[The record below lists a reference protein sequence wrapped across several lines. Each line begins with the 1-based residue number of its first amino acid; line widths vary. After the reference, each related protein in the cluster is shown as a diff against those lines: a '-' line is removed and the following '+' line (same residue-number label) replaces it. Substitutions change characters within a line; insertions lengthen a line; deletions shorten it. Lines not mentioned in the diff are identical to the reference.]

1 MIQLP
6 TNTIPAVSV
15 IVTTYNRKEQL
26 RETIQSILDQTFQ
39 DFELIVVDNFSNYDF
54 PALMESFKSEKL
66 KYVQHQNQGIIAVNR
81 NVGIDL
87 AKGEFLAFCDDDDI
101 WLPEKL
107 EKQYVLL
114 KGSMSE
120 TPLCLT
126 YCNTILFGE
135 GVESIQTRKQPV
147 RSFND
152 FIPSN
157 QLSYSTVMVR
167 KSGIV
172 RFNEDRFLVACEDY
186 DLWIELIL
194 NGYRFI
200 LMPDAL
206 VKYRITTTSASAPN
220 RELNSIRTIFTLS
233 MNLLKYKQIKLS
245 YFQLFMR
252 FNKDLVK
259 YMLIRL
265 RNRA

>member
-1 MIQLP
+1 M
-6 TNTIPAVSV
+6 PAVSV

-66 KYVQHQNQGIIAVNR
+66 KCVQHQNQGIIAVNR

-107 EKQYVLL
+107 ERQLELL
-114 KGSMSE
+114 KKYKGESE
-120 TPLCLT
+120 LCLT

-135 GVESIQTRKQPV
+135 GVNSTQTNKKPV
-147 RSFND
+147 RNFDD

-157 QLSYSTVMVR
+157 ELSYSTVMLR
-167 KSGIV
+167 NSGIV
-172 RFNEDRFLVACEDY
+172 RFNEDRYLVACEDY
-186 DLWIELIL
+186 NLWIELIL
-194 NGYRFI
+194 NGYRFL
-200 LMPDAL
+200 LMPEAL
-206 VKYRITTTSASAPN
+206 VKYRVTATSASAPS
-220 RELNSIRTIFTLS
+220 RELNSIRTLFTLS
-233 MNLLKYKQIKLS
+233 MNLLKYKDVKLS
-245 YFQLFMR
+245 YFKLFLR
-252 FNKDLVK
+252 FNKDLMK
-259 YMLIRL
+259 YMVIRY
-265 RNRA
+265 RNKN